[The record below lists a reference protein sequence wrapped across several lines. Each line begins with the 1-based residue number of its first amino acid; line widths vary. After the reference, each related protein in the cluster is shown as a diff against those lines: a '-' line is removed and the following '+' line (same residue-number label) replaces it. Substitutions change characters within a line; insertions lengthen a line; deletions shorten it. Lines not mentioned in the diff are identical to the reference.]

1 MQHALGVEPR
11 RLRAAGR
18 RAAPCLAVEHRVRV
32 DDQSARPRAKGS
44 PGQQSRLRVAERK
57 RAPAPGQPAP
67 GSSRRMHGQFVRK
80 NSVERKTSVIPRKG
94 CGGARA
100 GATSHARAA
109 ASRSSASSTV
119 RPSAPAS
126 AEKPSA
132 RPRASDTAKLGLAS
146 GAVASGVSARK
157 DQRRVQSQ
165 ANLARKMGGQ
175 SKLRR
180 GATRRAP
187 ARRSLHAPCGSCARA
202 RAARGW
208 GGWGE
213 GGGGRGGAGPGP
225 EGVERVRKEGVGRD
239 GDGQVEVQDR
249 VPPPRWDKDRLPS
262 LLNALHLL
270 SPRPLRTLIPV
281 FPARCHQTYLS
292 LPRVRRPRAAPSAA
306 DPQRRRPPPLSY

>member
-1 MQHALGVEPR
+1 VQHALGVEPR

-175 SKLRR
+175 SKLQR
-180 GATRRAP
+180 GATRGAP
-187 ARRSLHAPCGSCARA
+187 AHSTHRGLRAQGREPRAGGGVRRGGVG
-202 RAARGW
+202 ARGR
-208 GGWGE
+208 GTGARGRGATA
-213 GGGGRGGAGPGP
+213 GGGGWP
-225 EGVERVRKEGVGRD
+225 
-239 GDGQVEVQDR
+239 
-249 VPPPRWDKDRLPS
+249 
-262 LLNALHLL
+262 
-270 SPRPLRTLIPV
+270 
-281 FPARCHQTYLS
+281 
-292 LPRVRRPRAAPSAA
+292 
-306 DPQRRRPPPLSY
+306 